1 MFCIKCGASIN
12 EMAKFCPMCGAP
24 QNGGQ
29 NPVGFDSESDTV
41 YFGAGADASGQN
53 TSRSLSN
60 EEKTVFM
67 GALPAESDNATS
79 EEDTV
84 FMGAA
89 SRMDNS
95 MLSHTTTSASVD
107 PRTSENSKRNSY
119 ESSNI
124 GISTPKKII
133 IIAGLVI
140 IAALAVYL
148 VFDFMSA

>member
-1 MFCIKCGASIN
+1 
-12 EMAKFCPMCGAP
+12 
-24 QNGGQ
+24 
-29 NPVGFDSESDTV
+29 
-41 YFGAGADASGQN
+41 
-53 TSRSLSN
+53 
-60 EEKTVFM
+60 M
-67 GALPAESDNATS
+67 GALPVESGNASS

-89 SRMDNS
+89 PRTGGSVFP
-95 MLSHTTTSASVD
+95 HAPTSAPAS
-107 PRTSENSKRNSY
+107 PRTPEPNKRNSY